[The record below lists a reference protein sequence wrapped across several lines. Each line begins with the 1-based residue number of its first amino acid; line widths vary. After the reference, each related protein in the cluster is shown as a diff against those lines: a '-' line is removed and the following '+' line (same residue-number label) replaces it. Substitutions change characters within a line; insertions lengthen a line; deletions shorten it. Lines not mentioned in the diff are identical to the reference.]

1 MGDDVAIGLLQATA
15 ATFAEVAP
23 TAFESSSREP
33 TEREAYGRS
42 LLAESEHAELLVM
55 CWAPAKPCA
64 PHDHGAAEGLIR
76 VLEGRLTETTFA
88 LHGGRLVQTR
98 EREVC
103 AGDVLELGAGVVHQ
117 MRAHGRAR
125 TLHLYRPRIR
135 GMRVWDVPGG
145 RVLVVDDTHG
155 AFVPSEVRWIVSEAP
170 WPGPTPA

>member
-15 ATFAEVAP
+15 ATFAEVSK

-33 TEREAYGRS
+33 MEHEPYGRS

-55 CWAPAKPCA
+55 CWAADKPCA

-88 LHGGRLVQTR
+88 LQGGRLVQTH
-98 EREVC
+98 ERQVR
-103 AGDVLELGAGVVHQ
+103 AGDVLELGADVIHH
-117 MRAHGRAR
+117 MRAHGHAR

-135 GMRVWDVPGG
+135 GMRVWDVAGG

-155 AFVPSEVRWIVSEAP
+155 AFVPSEARWIVSEDP
-170 WPGPTPA
+170 WQGPTPT